1 MLSKQINVIGL
12 GGVGGYFGFKIA
24 RYIEDNPNYQ
34 ITFIARNET
43 YRVVKNNGLTLI
55 SPEYDGR
62 AITKPDKIVESADQL
77 EKSDLILLCVKEY
90 DLENV
95 CSAIKSKITE
105 NTIIIALMNGADI
118 YQRVRKIINAGTLLP
133 ACVYV
138 ASHIK
143 EKGVIEHK
151 GNNGKIIV
159 AKDPQNKDTDTGWVI
174 ELLKESGADVNFK
187 DDCFVDI
194 WTKFAFISSFGLV
207 TARYN
212 KSIGQ
217 VCEEG
222 LLRERALKIIEEI
235 QLIASKCDII
245 LPADIVAKTFEKAHT
260 FPYGTPTSLQL
271 DINGNK
277 GNNELELFAGA
288 IINYGKT
295 TDTKTEETNQIYNEI
310 TEILQR
316 SLPI

>member
-1 MLSKQINVIGL
+1 MVSKQITVIGL

-24 RYIEDNPNYQ
+24 RYIETNPNYQ
-34 ITFIARNET
+34 ITFIARDET
-43 YRVVKNNGLTLI
+43 YKVVKNIGLTLI
-55 SPEYDGR
+55 SPEYGVSV
-62 AITKPDKIVESADQL
+62 TKPDKIFESPDQTD
-77 EKSDLILLCVKEY
+77 KSDLILLCVKEY

-95 CSAIKSKITE
+95 CKAIQSKINE

-118 YQRVRKIINAGTLLP
+118 YQRVRKIINTGTLLP

-143 EKGVIEHK
+143 EKGMIEHK
-151 GNNGKIIV
+151 GNNGKIIIG
-159 AKDPQNKDTDTGWVI
+159 KDPENKDIDIEWVM
-174 ELLKESGADVNFK
+174 ELLRKSGADVNFK

-217 VCEEG
+217 VCEES
-222 LLRERALKIIEEI
+222 LLRERASRIINEI
-235 QLIASKCDII
+235 QRIASKCNIN
-245 LPADIVAKTFEKAHT
+245 LPTDIVAQTFEKALI

-271 DINGNK
+271 DINGHK
-277 GNNELELFAGA
+277 ENNELELFAGA
-288 IINYGKT
+288 IINYGKALAI
-295 TDTKTEETNQIYNEI
+295 KTVETHQIYDEI
-310 TEILQR
+310 TEILKQKHHK
-316 SLPI
+316 

>member
-1 MLSKQINVIGL
+1 MLSKHITVIGL

-24 RYIEDNPNYQ
+24 RLIENNPNYH

-43 YRVVKNNGLTLI
+43 YQVVKNVGLTLL
-55 SPEYDGR
+55 SPEYDM
-62 AITKPDKIVESADQL
+62 ATTKPDKILASAAQL
-77 EKSDLILLCVKEY
+77 EQSDLILLCVKEY

-95 CSAIKSKITE
+95 CKAISSKITE
-105 NTIIIALMNGADI
+105 HTIIIPLMNGADI
-118 YQRVRKIINAGTLLP
+118 YQRVRKVIHAGTLLP

-143 EKGVIEHK
+143 EKGVVEHK
-151 GNNGKIIV
+151 GNVGKIILG
-159 AKDPQNKDTDTGWVI
+159 KDPENKDWNTKWVI
-174 ELLKESGADVNFK
+174 ELLQESGADVTFK
-187 DDCFVDI
+187 DDCFADI

-222 LLRERALKIIEEI
+222 LLRERAVKIIEEI
-235 QLIASKCDII
+235 QRIALKCNID
-245 LPADIVAKTFEKAHT
+245 LPTDIVDKTLEKAHT

-277 GNNELELFAGA
+277 AENELELFAGA
-288 IINYGKT
+288 IVNYGKAT
-295 TDTKTEETNQIYNEI
+295 GIKTEETSKIYNEI
-310 TEILQR
+310 TEILKQR
-316 SLPI
+316 